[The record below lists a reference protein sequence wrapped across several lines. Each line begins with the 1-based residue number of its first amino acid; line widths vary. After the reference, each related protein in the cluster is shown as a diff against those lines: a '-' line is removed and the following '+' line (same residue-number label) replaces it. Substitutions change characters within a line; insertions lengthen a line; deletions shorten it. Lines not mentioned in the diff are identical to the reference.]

1 MPPLHINGSTGEGGG
16 QMLRSSLALSMA
28 LGVPFRITGIR
39 ANREKPGLMR
49 QHLTALQ
56 AAIAISSARAEGTA
70 VGSREVTFA
79 PGPVRGGS
87 YRFAVG
93 TAGSVTLVLQA
104 ILPALLVAEKPSE
117 VVIEGGTHARSAPT
131 FEFLQHALVPLL
143 ARLGGAIDVR
153 LEKHGFYP
161 AGGGRVVVA
170 VEPAATMSPLTIER
184 RGNLVSTRALSI
196 VSKLPYEVARR
207 ELEAVR
213 SRLGWSFDTRNA
225 RVVDDA
231 PCPGNALLLYIE
243 SEGGTDIFGVIG
255 ERQKSSERVAA
266 EACAEVESYLES
278 DAPIGPHLADQL
290 MVPCAIAAAKG
301 AGESSFVTQPLSS
314 HSTTNSEIVAA
325 FLGRAPT
332 IESRGAKSVRW
343 SIR

>member
-1 MPPLHINGSTGEGGG
+1 MPLLHINGSTGEGGG

-56 AAIAISSARAEGTA
+56 AAIAVSSARAEGA
-70 VGSREVTFA
+70 GVGSREVTFA

-117 VVIEGGTHARSAPT
+117 VIVEGGTHTRCAPT
-131 FEFLQHALVPLL
+131 VEFLAYALAPILS
-143 ARLGGAIDVR
+143 RLGGSVDVR
-153 LEKHGFYP
+153 LERHGFYP
-161 AGGGRVVVA
+161 AGGGRVA
-170 VEPAATMSPLTIER
+170 VTVRPAATLNPLAIER
-184 RGNLVSTRALSI
+184 RGEIRSTRAESI
-196 VSKLPYEVARR
+196 VSKLPFEVARR

-213 SRLGWSFDTRNA
+213 TALGWPFDARNA

-231 PCPGNALLLYIE
+231 AGPGNALLLHVE
-243 SEGGTDIFGVIG
+243 SEEVTDLVGVIG

-266 EACAEVESYLES
+266 EACAEVRSYIDS
-278 DAPIGPHLADQL
+278 GAPIGPHLADQL
-290 MVPCAIAAAKG
+290 MVPFAIAAARTG
-301 AGESSFVTQPLSS
+301 GECSFVTPPLSS
-314 HSTTNSEIVAA
+314 HSTTNGAIVAA

-332 IESRGAKSVRW
+332 IESRGAKAVRW